1 MVNKTLAW
9 TGTLLALAA
18 AVAVTVAPLAR
29 PAAAMKGKG
38 GGKGGKGK
46 GSKAPTPSPSWFA
59 CEEDADCVSIKDPS
73 CCPCG
78 NVAVNEGQVA
88 AYTKANNCTRS
99 DVMCPM
105 IYCPPDQRVPLCTYV
120 GKSMILQCQL
130 KNVDEIPC
138 NGFTRPSHACPAG
151 YRCQLPPGTADIPGK
166 CVKDVP
172 CKTDKDCPN
181 YLFTCDSAND
191 YCVFNPARITNSTV
205 SCGGITGKPCPSVVG
220 SKPLQCVDD
229 PRDNCDPASGGA
241 DCGGLCVPAN
251 QPPLG
256 PVSYTHLT
264 LPTIA

>member
-1 MVNKTLAW
+1 
-9 TGTLLALAA
+9 
-18 AVAVTVAPLAR
+18 
-29 PAAAMKGKG
+29 
-38 GGKGGKGK
+38 
-46 GSKAPTPSPSWFA
+46 
-59 CEEDADCVSIKDPS
+59 
-73 CCPCG
+73 
-78 NVAVNEGQVA
+78 
-88 AYTKANNCTRS
+88 
-99 DVMCPM
+99 MCPM

-256 PVSYTHLT
+256 PCAAVKCSSTNPKCIEC
-264 LPTIA
+264 PTGPNGQLQARCVRPNGKCPGKGL